1 MPTVRVD
8 LLDTKITLEQKRE
21 IAESLTK
28 VVSETL
34 DYPDDRVVII
44 FRRTSKGDIAR
55 GGKLGGQQQNS
66 SESSALPS
74 QVFGP

>member
-8 LLDTKITLEQKRE
+8 LLDTKITLKQKRE

-28 VVSETL
+28 VVSETFG
-34 DYPDDRVVII
+34 YPDDRVVII

-55 GGKLGGQQQNS
+55 GGKLGG
-66 SESSALPS
+66 
-74 QVFGP
+74 